1 MSLNLGVSSITEV
14 QAGKTKKTFKKRLEE
29 ENREDREKQKVCN
42 PQKSKHELQISRTPK
57 RPGVGHTGDAAD
69 KHLGR

>member
-1 MSLNLGVSSITEV
+1 MILGVSGITEV
-14 QAGKTKKTFKKRLEE
+14 QAGKTKKAFKKRLEE

-42 PQKSKHELQISRTPK
+42 PQKSKHEIQISRAPK
-57 RPGVGHTGDAAD
+57 RPGVGHTGDEAD